1 MRQALEKDRPTLT
14 YNCKP
19 YQNPKT
25 RPLEPEKG
33 KLATKSLEGPLNKIN
48 HNKIPPKSK
57 KRAFE
62 RLISNEQY
70 RMEN

>member
-1 MRQALEKDRPTLT
+1 MRQALEKHRPTLT

-19 YQNPKT
+19 YQNPIT

-48 HNKIPPKSK
+48 HNKIPWPLSPINTQKADK
-57 KRAFE
+57 IQEKG
-62 RLISNEQY
+62 L
-70 RMEN
+70 